1 MYVLNI
7 TYSQPVAKVEPHM
20 TSHSEWVRQQL
31 ERGAFLAAGPK
42 KSGLGGIILGKSM
55 PKPELQALL
64 TADPYVSA
72 DVAEY
77 QVSEFDCRLTVAD
90 LRSLNGV

>member
-7 TYSQPVAKVEPHM
+7 TYSQPLVSVQPHM
-20 TSHSEWVRQQL
+20 AGHSEWVRQQL
-31 ERGAFLAAGPK
+31 ERGDFLAAGPK
-42 KSGLGGIILGKSM
+42 KSGLGGIILSRSM
-55 PKPELQALL
+55 PRQELRALL

-77 QVSEFDCRLTVAD
+77 QVSEFDCRLTIAE
-90 LRSLNGV
+90 LRTLNGV

>member
-7 TYSQPVAKVEPHM
+7 SYSQPLSKVEPHM
-20 TSHSEWVRQQL
+20 VKHSEWVRQHL
-31 ERGAFLAAGPK
+31 ERGTFLAAGPK

-64 TADPYVSA
+64 AGDAFVTA
-72 DVAEY
+72 DVADY
-77 QVSEFDCRLTVAD
+77 QISEFDCRLTAAD
-90 LRSLNGV
+90 LHSLSGL